1 MKNNAIQFSHIHV
14 IISFHLIIIGLML
27 DEQGISFVK
36 KLISDYYRSSY
47 RIGPD
52 RMEQREFGAGNF
64 ERKIAFRH
72 LSFPNSEE
80 LRRYLVRESPPYVS
94 YSSSYY
100 RFPAGRPMEAKGWL
114 GAELVFDLD
123 ATDINLPCQKT
134 HGRGWVCRNC
144 LDSVK
149 AETIKLVDEFLIPDF
164 GFSSG
169 EISINFSG
177 NRGYHVHV
185 SDKATYSL
193 NSAERKEITDYIAG
207 IGVEMQEFFPTLGM
221 RGKSLTGPKPSDK
234 GWAGKM
240 ARHFLAIM
248 DKGTDAMMELGIDR
262 QTANMIYKKR
272 ALIQLGINSGNWDM
286 AYIKNKADFWK
297 RILENLTIKQS
308 DRIDRNVTNDT
319 SHLIRLPNTIHGETG
334 LIAKVVGR
342 VSDLERFDPMKD
354 AIAFR
359 RGEMKISANTN
370 FEIYMNGLRF
380 GPYGGNIKVPIYVGI
395 YLYLKGYA
403 KLLEMPQTK

>member
-1 MKNNAIQFSHIHV
+1 MV
-14 IISFHLIIIGLML
+14 
-27 DEQGISFVK
+27 DEKGIAFVK
-36 KLISDYYRSSY
+36 GLFSDYYRNS
-47 RIGPD
+47 RGIGPD
-52 RMEQREFGAGNF
+52 RTGQREFGAGSWDV

-72 LSFPNSEE
+72 LSFPNPDE
-80 LRRYLVRESPPYVS
+80 LRRYLAREAPPYMS

-100 RFPAGRPMEAKGWL
+100 RFPAGRPMETKGWL

-123 ATDINLPCQKT
+123 ATDMNLQCQKS
-134 HGRGWVCRNC
+134 HGKDWICRNC
-144 LDSVK
+144 LNSVK

-164 GFSSG
+164 GFSQK
-169 EISINFSG
+169 ELSINFSG

-185 SDKATYSL
+185 SDKAVLSL
-193 NSAERKEITDYIAG
+193 DSAARKEITDYIAG

-221 RGKSLTGPKPSDK
+221 RGKSLTGPKPTDR

-240 ARHFLAIM
+240 ARYFLAIM
-248 DKGTDAMMELGIDR
+248 EKGVEPMMELGIEK

-272 ALIQLGINSGNWDM
+272 ALIRLGINNGNWDM
-286 AYIKNKADFWK
+286 VYIKNKADFWK
-297 RILENLTIKQS
+297 RILDNLTIKQS

-334 LIAKVVGR
+334 LAARVVGS

-370 FEIYMNGLRF
+370 FELYMNGLKF
-380 GPYGGNIKVPIYVGI
+380 GPYGGNIRVPIYVGI

-403 KLLEMPQTK
+403 KLLELPSVDQVR